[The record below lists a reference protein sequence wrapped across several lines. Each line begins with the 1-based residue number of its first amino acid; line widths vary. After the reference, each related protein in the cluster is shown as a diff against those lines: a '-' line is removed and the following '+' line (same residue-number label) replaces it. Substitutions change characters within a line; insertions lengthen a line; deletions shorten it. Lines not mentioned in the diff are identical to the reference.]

1 MLKNNLYTVPS
12 FEVSPSKDK
21 VTALISLNREHNIF
35 EGHFPGNPILPGVCT
50 VQIALELL
58 EKLTG
63 RELRLAKAGNIK
75 YLGFVN
81 PITTPDL
88 IFELSIAAAGE
99 GNLLCTTSV
108 SAGNTRVCT
117 FKGEYENN
125 NA

>member
-1 MLKNNLYTVPS
+1 MNNLYTVPS
-12 FEVSPSKDK
+12 FEVSLSKDK
-21 VTALISLNREHNIF
+21 VTARISLNRGHNIF

-88 IFELSIAAAGE
+88 IFELAIAQAGE
-99 GNLLCTTSV
+99 SNIQCSTSV
-108 SAGNTRVCT
+108 SAGGTRVCT
-117 FKGEYENN
+117 FKGEYENI

>member
-1 MLKNNLYTVPS
+1 MLMNNFYTVPS
-12 FEVSPSKDK
+12 FEVSSSKDK
-21 VTALISLNREHNIF
+21 VTARISLNSEHAVF

-63 RELRLAKAGNIK
+63 RELRLANAGNIK

-81 PITTPDL
+81 PLTMPDL
-88 IFELSIAAAGE
+88 IFELAIAQAGE
-99 GNLLCTTSV
+99 SSIHCSTAV
-108 SAGNTRVCT
+108 SAGDTRICT
-117 FKGEYENN
+117 FKGEYENI